1 MLFASELHPKDS
13 SDVGFQGNNEDSAT
27 DLDVR
32 LQYLCLNVCDVNF
45 AKKKKNERETLKSRT
60 NKTPFFICIEKNTLL
75 LAVLEGKLTNKKEG
89 KRCKAVTSY
98 CEALKEG
105 RVSS

>member
-45 AKKKKNERETLKSRT
+45 AKKKKNERGTLKSRT
-60 NKTPFFICIEKNTLL
+60 NKTPFFHMYR
-75 LAVLEGKLTNKKEG
+75 KEYATTSCAG
-89 KRCKAVTSY
+89 RKVDKQKRGEEV
-98 CEALKEG
+98 
-105 RVSS
+105 